1 MKEKLTQLLQEG
13 KDRIDAVRSEA
24 ELQEVK
30 ALLLGK
36 QGSLTGLLKELPKLD
51 AALRPEMGKAVNQA
65 KAQLTALLEQ
75 SGQPNRLFSTKSS
88 KLVPQVGHTTLPRTS
103 VSSSSSSSP
112 RRPDRSFPRG
122 NSPSRMAAY

>member
-36 QGSLTGLLKELPKLD
+36 QGSLTGLLKELPRLD

-65 KAQLTALLEQ
+65 KAQLTALLDQRREAEGLRGIAGLRYLRPRHPAPVRRSAPHHPDVLRPQ
-75 SGQPNRLFSTKSS
+75 RRLPLYGLRDF
-88 KLVPQVGHTTLPRTS
+88 
-103 VSSSSSSSP
+103 
-112 RRPDRSFPRG
+112 RG
-122 NSPSRMAAY
+122 VRHHQ

>member
-65 KAQLTALLEQ
+65 KTQLTELLESKREELKLKASEVDPDFDITVPGTAPL
-75 SGQPNRLFSTKSS
+75 SG
-88 KLVPQVGHTTLPRTS
+88 G
-103 VSSSSSSSP
+103 SSP
-112 RRPDRSFPRG
+112 ASG
-122 NSPSRMAAY
+122 

>member
-36 QGSLTGLLKELPKLD
+36 QGSLTGL
-51 AALRPEMGKAVNQA
+51 
-65 KAQLTALLEQ
+65 
-75 SGQPNRLFSTKSS
+75 
-88 KLVPQVGHTTLPRTS
+88 
-103 VSSSSSSSP
+103 
-112 RRPDRSFPRG
+112 
-122 NSPSRMAAY
+122 

>member
-65 KAQLTALLEQ
+65 KAQLTALLDQRRE
-75 SGQPNRLFSTKSS
+75 GFHVVGLLFRLLGRGTAAAHRLRRAQAASFDLS
-88 KLVPQVGHTTLPRTS
+88 KACPMKAQEG
-103 VSSSSSSSP
+103 
-112 RRPDRSFPRG
+112 
-122 NSPSRMAAY
+122 A

>member
-36 QGSLTGLLKELPKLD
+36 QGSLTGLLKELPRRRTPP
-51 AALRPEMGKAVNQA
+51 AAR
-65 KAQLTALLEQ
+65 
-75 SGQPNRLFSTKSS
+75 R
-88 KLVPQVGHTTLPRTS
+88 
-103 VSSSSSSSP
+103 P
-112 RRPDRSFPRG
+112 RRWPV
-122 NSPSRMAAY
+122 A

>member
-65 KAQLTALLEQ
+65 KAQLTALLEKY
-75 SGQPNRLFSTKSS
+75 SGECEYN
-88 KLVPQVGHTTLPRTS
+88 VGAGHVLGALA
-103 VSSSSSSSP
+103 VEWEELL
-112 RRPDRSFPRG
+112 
-122 NSPSRMAAY
+122 

>member
-75 SGQPNRLFSTKSS
+75 RREELKLKASEVSPDFDISVPRHPASVRWPAPHHPDVLRPQRRLP
-88 KLVPQVGHTTLPRTS
+88 LHGLR
-103 VSSSSSSSP
+103 
-112 RRPDRSFPRG
+112 DL
-122 NSPSRMAAY
+122 

>member
-36 QGSLTGLLKELPKLD
+36 QGSLTGLLKGRFPLIITKIDRES
-51 AALRPEMGKAVNQA
+51 
-65 KAQLTALLEQ
+65 TAE
-75 SGQPNRLFSTKSS
+75 KWE
-88 KLVPQVGHTTLPRTS
+88 
-103 VSSSSSSSP
+103 
-112 RRPDRSFPRG
+112 RSQKQKNICCF
-122 NSPSRMAAY
+122 

>member
-13 KDRIDAVRSEA
+13 RDRIAAVRSEA

-65 KAQLTALLEQ
+65 KAQLTALLDQRREELKLKA
-75 SGQPNRLFSTKSS
+75 SGLRYLRPRHPASVRWPAPHHPDVLRPQRRLP
-88 KLVPQVGHTTLPRTS
+88 LHGLR
-103 VSSSSSSSP
+103 
-112 RRPDRSFPRG
+112 DL
-122 NSPSRMAAY
+122 

>member
-13 KDRIDAVRSEA
+13 RDRIAAVRSEA

-51 AALRPEMGKAVNQA
+51 NHRTCEDIELAGTPYMFEA
-65 KAQLTALLEQ
+65 KENNTVLY
-75 SGQPNRLFSTKSS
+75 
-88 KLVPQVGHTTLPRTS
+88 QVTLKITYTRERE
-103 VSSSSSSSP
+103 VE
-112 RRPDRSFPRG
+112 DEW
-122 NSPSRMAAY
+122 